1 MEKKPP
7 RENETV
13 EGISARVVVPSSRE
27 DEDGDDST
35 ASNDPAASA
44 VAANGTSHTVLD
56 RDGSL
61 AAGEECDGWTIDRIK
76 RRSSIPSAM
85 TPSKSP
91 RTNGFRISDTKTLK
105 GLPRVST
112 PTSIP
117 VIKNHGG
124 GAIDLVDRSQSSQI
138 ALDMKEEMEELYGL
152 GEFTGALRIAELVLG
167 ARPDDEQ
174 AQMCAEN
181 SRFKLEQRYSSK
193 IGPLSQVP
201 TIDLSDAEIRWLG
214 LDHRA
219 GFVLSRIDGQSS
231 IEELVD
237 ICGMSRLELFKTLIE
252 LVNRGAIHF
261 ERR

>member
-1 MEKKPP
+1 MRKKPP
-7 RENETV
+7 HEKETLN
-13 EGISARVVVPSSRE
+13 GFSGRVVAPPPPVDENADARPDSS
-27 DEDGDDST
+27 
-35 ASNDPAASA
+35 DPLSSA
-44 VAANGTSHTVLD
+44 QPANGFSQNAVDET
-56 RDGSL
+56 GSL
-61 AAGEECDGWTIDRIK
+61 ATGEECDGWTIERLK
-76 RRSSIPSAM
+76 RRSSIPSAL
-85 TPSKSP
+85 PVSNNP
-91 RTNGFRISDTKTLK
+91 RENAFRISDTKTLK

-117 VIKNHGG
+117 VIENQGG

-167 ARPDDEQ
+167 ARPDDKQ

-181 SRFKLEQRYSSK
+181 SRLKLEQQYSSK

-201 TIDLSDAEIRWLG
+201 MIDLSDADVRWLG

-219 GFVLSRIDGQSS
+219 GFVLSRIDSQSS

-252 LVNRGAIHF
+252 LLNRGAIHF

>member
-1 MEKKPP
+1 MRKKTP
-7 RENETV
+7 RDKETLQ
-13 EGISARVVVPSSRE
+13 GISGRVVAPPPLVDENADEESDSSDRLPS
-27 DEDGDDST
+27 
-35 ASNDPAASA
+35 AHP
-44 VAANGTSHTVLD
+44 ANGSLQSAAD
-56 RDGSL
+56 EEISL
-61 AAGEECDGWTIDRIK
+61 ATSEECDGWTIERLK
-76 RRSSIPSAM
+76 RRSSIPSAL
-85 TPSKSP
+85 PASRNP
-91 RTNGFRISDTKTLK
+91 RGNAFRISDTKTLK

-117 VIKNHGG
+117 VRENQGG

-181 SRFKLEQRYSSK
+181 SRLKLEQQYSSK

-201 TIDLSDAEIRWLG
+201 MIDLSDAEIRWLG

-219 GFVLSRIDGQSS
+219 GFVLSRIDSQSS

-252 LVNRGAIHF
+252 LLNRGAIHF
-261 ERR
+261 ARR

>member
-1 MEKKPP
+1 MGKKVPS
-7 RENETV
+7 ET
-13 EGISARVVVPSSRE
+13 ETLRGISARVAAPPPQEEENAVENRDLNDSSTSVLSLNDVSQSE
-27 DEDGDDST
+27 VDQADSQ
-35 ASNDPAASA
+35 
-44 VAANGTSHTVLD
+44 
-56 RDGSL
+56 
-61 AAGEECDGWTIDRIK
+61 AAGEECDGWTIQRLN
-76 RRSSIPSAM
+76 RRSSIPSAL
-85 TPSKSP
+85 SVSVNP
-91 RTNGFRISDTKTLK
+91 RANAFRISDTKTLK

-112 PTSIP
+112 RTSIP
-117 VIKNHGG
+117 VMENQGG
-124 GAIDLVDRSQSSQI
+124 GAFDLVNRSQSSQI

-167 ARPDDEQ
+167 ARPDDKQ
-174 AQMCAEN
+174 AQLCAEN
-181 SRFKLEQRYSSK
+181 SRLKLEQRYSSK

-237 ICGMSRLELFKTLIE
+237 ICGMSRLEFFKTLIE
-252 LVNRGAIHF
+252 LFNRGAIHF